1 MQQGFHAT
9 RGFAVR
15 TIVFLVIVLVSGAM
29 AGTIHG
35 IANLAIVEPYLDEA
49 IGIENQNLFASGDE
63 KDTPQFWVEYENYR
77 DWQKGGQV
85 LAGAILGT
93 SVGALF
99 GIVYALSRN
108 SLPGKKDLRKTFVL
122 AGIMWLTIYFI
133 PFLKYPAN
141 PPTVGDGETVVLRS
155 ILYLSFIAISGF
167 GAVGFYQLY
176 KKLQS
181 NTKIVAFAGYAIFI
195 GIVFVLM
202 PSNPDEITAPM
213 DLVNGFRAMSVVA
226 VSVFWASVAAIL
238 GVFWHKFRPD
248 SQISKVKN

>member
-1 MQQGFHAT
+1 MM
-9 RGFAVR
+9 R
-15 TIVFLVIVLVSGAM
+15 TVIFLAIVLVSGAI

-35 IANLAIVEPYLDEA
+35 MANLAIVEPYLDEA
-49 IGIENQNLFASGDE
+49 IGIENQNIFASGE
-63 KDTPQFWVEYENYR
+63 EEDTPQFWVEYNSYR

-108 SLPGKKDLRKTFVL
+108 SLPGKNDLRKTLVL
-122 AGIMWLTIYFI
+122 AGIMWLTIYLI

-141 PPTVGDGETVVLRS
+141 PPTVGDGETVVLRA

-167 GAVGFYQLY
+167 GVVGFYQLY
-176 KKLQS
+176 KRLKQ
-181 NTKIVAFAGYAIFI
+181 NTKVLAFAGYAIFI
-195 GIVFVLM
+195 GIVFALM
-202 PSNPDEITAPM
+202 PPNPDEITAPM

-226 VSVFWASVAAIL
+226 VSVFWVSVAVIL
-238 GVFWHKFRPD
+238 GSFWHKFRPN
-248 SQISKVKN
+248 SEISVKEN